1 MMSSHINSM
10 LEHLRIKKPSRPAVP
25 AVVTSPDTEDT
36 AVAAVAVTPAAAP
49 QPAAAAVAAT
59 AAAVTNDITNGGR
72 CPFVVPNGNGAP
84 GAVNAGNPT
93 ADVCDNAVTSPAS
106 TSTSTAGDAG
116 KRLSVCPDV
125 VGGGAFDPKKRCS
138 IPAVSAPTGAGA
150 INGDHPG
157 PPIQSSSSAQRPR
170 RDLSPS
176 AGVRHMTRKM
186 SQDMRMLPRGSNAN
200 LSDEAFELA
209 RIRRP
214 VKVKSILTNFE
225 TYDSL
230 HAKATEVSV
239 RRAHAKW
246 VCVCVWFF
254 FACVRAEMVR

>member
-49 QPAAAAVAAT
+49 PPPAAT
-59 AAAVTNDITNGGR
+59 AVSVTNDTTNGGR

-84 GAVNAGNPT
+84 GPVSAGNST

-125 VGGGAFDPKKRCS
+125 VSGGGAFDPKKRCS
-138 IPAVSAPTGAGA
+138 IPAVSAPTGAVA
-150 INGDHPG
+150 TNGDHPG
-157 PPIQSSSSAQRPR
+157 PPIQSSSSSQRPR

-239 RRAHAKW
+239 RRAHAK
-246 VCVCVWFF
+246 CVWFF
-254 FACVRAEMVR
+254 LRACVPKMVR